1 MKNCVN
7 SGDTQTH
14 DGVGNPE
21 PSLILRKVQR
31 LSRKGVGLSDPK
43 RTAPVIRVMI

>member
-1 MKNCVN
+1 RYGNALYIPLGPLQSDLHMKNCVN

-21 PSLILRKVQR
+21 PKPHIEE
-31 LSRKGVGLSDPK
+31 GATTIP
-43 RTAPVIRVMI
+43 